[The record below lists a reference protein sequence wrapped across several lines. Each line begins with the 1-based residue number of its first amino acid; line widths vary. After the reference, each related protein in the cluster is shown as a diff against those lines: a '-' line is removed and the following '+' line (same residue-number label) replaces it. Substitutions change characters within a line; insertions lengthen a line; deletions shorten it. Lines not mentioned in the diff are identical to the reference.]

1 MSKELTIFQQ
11 MTVSTE
17 SLIKVVN
24 KEIATKCC
32 MPFAIRALEALNSL
46 GIKTEAEA
54 KKASNVFLD
63 NLQTLIQGGIT
74 TEDYDKIDLVKRG
87 KVITLSA
94 RVQAF
99 IRACKRKGFTLI
111 ETIIG
116 VPQGDNV
123 YFEEIYKDGVG
134 IIYLLKDSR
143 VNPNRDITA
152 ERLINNYFER
162 FICRLEI
169 RNNKTGEIIM
179 TATDMT
185 NQEIMNAQACSENG
199 LYESEWKS
207 YKDENNQIK
216 KYKVV
221 YDGSNDTEV
230 RVNKNSIWF
239 KWTSEMVKKTIL
251 RRALKNLKESLPELY
266 DTIMAFD
273 KEFIPTTLEDDD
285 EIKEVI
291 IDVDGVTTIPNVNL
305 QKLTEEQQKD
315 VNELFEIYKQNPANA
330 MQDAEKIKE
339 LYESGKPIYEII
351 NEYYAELVNLSKSK
365 NTYPLIKNILEGVPY
380 EESKN

>member
-1 MSKELTIFQQ
+1 MSNELTIFQQ
-11 MTVSTE
+11 MTASTE

-32 MPFAIRALEALNSL
+32 MPFAIRALDALNSL
-46 GIKTEAEA
+46 KIKNESEA
-54 KKASNVFLD
+54 KKASNIFLD

-87 KVITLSA
+87 NVITLSA

-143 VNPNRDITA
+143 VNPDRDITA
-152 ERLINNYFER
+152 ERLIDNYFDR

-179 TATDMT
+179 IATDMT

-199 LYESEWKS
+199 LYESEWKE
-207 YKDENNQIK
+207 YKDKNNQTK

-221 YDGSNDTEV
+221 YDGSGDTEV
-230 RVNKNSIWF
+230 RMNKNSIWF

-251 RRALKNLKESLPELY
+251 RRALKNLKETLPELY
-266 DTIMAFD
+266 DTFMAFD
-273 KEFIPTTLEDDD
+273 KEFIPATPEDND
-285 EIKEVI
+285 EIKEVVI
-291 IDVDGVTTIPNVNL
+291 EVDGVVNVPTVNL

-315 VNELFEIYKQNPANA
+315 ADEVFEIYKQNPANA

-339 LYESGKPIYEII
+339 IYESGKPINEII
-351 NEYYAELVNLSKSK
+351 DEYYAELVTLSKSK
-365 NTYPLIKNILEGVPY
+365 KIYPLIENIIKGVPY
-380 EESKN
+380 EENKD